1 MKDMIIVAKISS
13 HSIIITMTPP
23 PFDFIPKK
31 IIDQTALIVS
41 CIQNKIKASKT
52 LTSAN
57 PSCQIRKT
65 EIPINTYNVVQT
77 GPNAQFGSVY
87 GGFFSV
93 GYQFGI
99 ALYVNRLPMPPA
111 AKQARTLIISFTI
124 LFN

>member
-31 IIDQTALIVS
+31 IIDQTALIAS
-41 CIQNKIKASKT
+41 CTQKRIKASKA

-65 EIPINTYNVVQT
+65 EIPIKTYNVVQI
-77 GPNAQFGSVY
+77 GPNAQFGGV
-87 GGFFSV
+87 
-93 GYQFGI
+93 
-99 ALYVNRLPMPPA
+99 
-111 AKQARTLIISFTI
+111 
-124 LFN
+124 